1 MDPQPGESMSAMGF
15 FSSRP
20 TWAAAK
26 AGLGLALMLMSS
38 PGPSRAAELVRAD
51 PWEII
56 HVAREFGPAE
66 VGRDALKDPQIEA
79 TVDGLDYRV
88 VFYGCSLGSDCDR
101 ILFEARFARK
111 EWEDDPPRAKVF
123 ARWNAEKLFG
133 RAWLDDEN
141 RAVLDYPVTL
151 VGGVPK
157 ENLRDAFARWR
168 VALEEYADHLD
179 L

>member
-1 MDPQPGESMSAMGF
+1 MRAMRLNEANDRPAMSA
-15 FSSRP
+15 
-20 TWAAAK
+20 
-26 AGLGLALMLMSS
+26 AGLGLVLILALS
-38 PGPSRAAELVRAD
+38 PERGGAAELIHAD

-56 HVAREFGPAE
+56 HIAREFGPAE
-66 VGRDALKDPQIEA
+66 VGRDAMKDPQIEG
-79 TVDGLDYRV
+79 TVDGRPYRV
-88 VFYGCSLGSDCDR
+88 GFYGCDLGRDCDR

-111 EWEDDPPRAKVF
+111 QWEDDPPRAKLF
-123 ARWNAEKLFG
+123 AEWNGEKLFG

-157 ENLRDAFARWR
+157 DNLRDAFARWR

-179 L
+179 F

>member
-1 MDPQPGESMSAMGF
+1 MPPSCKGRACAGV
-15 FSSRP
+15 
-20 TWAAAK
+20 AAAS
-26 AGLGLALMLMSS
+26 GLALALSAGAGAS
-38 PGPSRAAELVRAD
+38 ELVYAD

-56 HVAREFGPAE
+56 HIAREFGPAE
-66 VGRDALKDPQIEA
+66 VGRDAMKDPQIEA
-79 TVDGLDYRV
+79 TVDGLPYQVD
-88 VFYGCSLGSDCDR
+88 FYGCYLGRGCDR

-111 EWEDDPPRAKVF
+111 EWDEKPPKAEVF
-123 ARWNAEKLFG
+123 AEWNGEKVFG

-168 VALEEYADHLD
+168 MALEEYVHLLD
-179 L
+179 